1 MPLALG
7 PLPVRPFPFCG
18 YLSHGYPQGIQYPK
32 SSAFAPRPQKQ
43 ERWCFATPAGTDS
56 TCHHRLGPPH
66 FLSQGYV
73 VQALAVDLL
82 FYHPAIQEV
91 TLRTAAMLC
100 LAPAYSPELG
110 VRAVEV
116 CAIM

>member
-1 MPLALG
+1 M
-7 PLPVRPFPFCG
+7 
-18 YLSHGYPQGIQYPK
+18 
-32 SSAFAPRPQKQ
+32 
-43 ERWCFATPAGTDS
+43 
-56 TCHHRLGPPH
+56 
-66 FLSQGYV
+66 
-73 VQALAVDLL
+73 QALAVDLL